1 MEIECVG
8 KLYERG
14 EIRIDPS
21 LFSDLKSGTEIRLK
35 ISVPEKRPEKK
46 PQKGLNQ
53 AAKEL
58 IETFENARPIG
69 VPDDPEEISHSRLA
83 EERMEEKYP
92 IINREDSLSEAFL
105 RIAEQDWTDW
115 ADPEEDIYE
124 GYRRYAEKG

>member
-14 EIRIDPS
+14 EIRIDPA
-21 LFSDLKSGTEIRLK
+21 LFSDLKNGTEIRLK

-46 PQKGLNQ
+46 PQKGLSQ

-58 IETFENARPIG
+58 IEMFENARPIG

-83 EERMEEKYP
+83 EERMEEKFP
-92 IINREDSLSEAFL
+92 WL
-105 RIAEQDWTDW
+105 
-115 ADPEEDIYE
+115 
-124 GYRRYAEKG
+124 G